1 MERPSR
7 EGRPFSLYAAL
18 PPHDHYGRM
27 LVFLDFE
34 ASSLAKRS
42 YPIEVAWVFADGRS
56 ESHLIAPA
64 PDWTDWDAEAEAI
77 HRIDRDTLLREGT
90 PHQAVADRMM
100 EVLAGHDLLASAPS
114 WDGKWLSALL
124 RAAGLPRHSLKLR
137 RTDEA
142 LRECAASILAPLLP
156 REELASTVEAILAEH
171 DGRPTGDTPAHRAL
185 PDAQAERARWLAV
198 CAAARAVAAGQGD
211 R

>member
-1 MERPSR
+1 
-7 EGRPFSLYAAL
+7 
-18 PPHDHYGRM
+18 M

-64 PDWTDWDAEAEAI
+64 PEWTDWDAEAEAI
-77 HRIDRDTLLREGT
+77 HRIDRGTLLLDGT
-90 PHQAVADRMM
+90 PHQVVAHRMM

-124 RAAGLPRHSLKLR
+124 RVAGFPRHSLRLR

-142 LRECAASILAPLLP
+142 LRECAVSILTPAVTPEALATAVDALL
-156 REELASTVEAILAEH
+156 AQH
-171 DGRPTGDTPAHRAL
+171 DGRAMGEAAAHRAL
-185 PDAQAERARWLAV
+185 PDAEAERGRWLAL
-198 CAAARAVAAGQGD
+198 CAAARAVAAERDGRG
-211 R
+211 